1 MARYTDAVCRI
12 CRREGLKLFLKGSRC
27 YSRKCAFERRSTPPG
42 MNTMRRRKVSEYGLQ
57 LREKQK
63 VRKSYSVLERQ
74 FRNYF
79 EKAEQRKGMTGENL
93 LRLLEMRL
101 DNVVYR
107 MGFASSRAQARQ
119 LVSHGHFAVNGRPTN
134 VPSFGAKVG
143 DRIEV
148 RDSRRSREYFKIAS
162 ETMKAAQ
169 IPEWVSS
176 RPDEAVGLGARRT
189 GARADAARVQR
200 AARRRV
206 LLALGVRLLL
216 MIELETAQPQ
226 PQLARSRASR
236 RCTPRAT

>member
-1 MARYTDAVCRI
+1 MARYNDAVCRI

-27 YSRKCAFERRSTPPG
+27 YSRKCSFERRSTPPG

-79 EKAEQRKGMTGENL
+79 AKAEQRKGMTGENL

-101 DNVVYR
+101 DNAVYR
-107 MGFASSRAQARQ
+107 MGFASSRPQARQ

-134 VPSFGAKVG
+134 VPSFGVKVG

-148 RDSRRSREYFKIAS
+148 RDSRRSREYFQIAP

-169 IPEWVSS
+169 IPDWVSVDPTKLSGTVLSEPAREQMPLEFNEQLVVEYYS
-176 RPDEAVGLGARRT
+176 R
-189 GARADAARVQR
+189 
-200 AARRRV
+200 
-206 LLALGVRLLL
+206 
-216 MIELETAQPQ
+216 
-226 PQLARSRASR
+226 
-236 RCTPRAT
+236 

>member
-1 MARYTDAVCRI
+1 MARYNDAVCRI

-27 YSRKCAFERRSTPPG
+27 YSRKCSFERRSTPPG
-42 MNTMRRRKVSEYGLQ
+42 MNTMRRRKVSEYGMQ

-79 EKAEQRKGMTGENL
+79 AKADQRKGRTGENL

-119 LVSHGHFAVNGRPTN
+119 LVSHGHFAVNGRSTN
-134 VPSFGAKVG
+134 VPSFATKIG

-148 RDSRRSREYFKIAS
+148 REGRRGREYFKIAV
-162 ETMKAAQ
+162 ETIKAAQ
-169 IPEWVSS
+169 IPEWVSVDSSKLAGAVLAEPAREQMPLEFNEQLVVEYYS
-176 RPDEAVGLGARRT
+176 R
-189 GARADAARVQR
+189 
-200 AARRRV
+200 
-206 LLALGVRLLL
+206 
-216 MIELETAQPQ
+216 
-226 PQLARSRASR
+226 
-236 RCTPRAT
+236 

>member
-1 MARYTDAVCRI
+1 MARYNDAVCRI

-42 MNTMRRRKVSEYGLQ
+42 MSTMRRRKVSEYGLQ

-79 EKAEQRKGMTGENL
+79 DKADQRKGVTGENL

-119 LVSHGHFAVNGRPTN
+119 LVTHGHFAVNGRPTN
-134 VPSFGAKVG
+134 VPSFATKVG
-143 DRIEV
+143 DQV
-148 RDSRRSREYFKIAS
+148 REGRRGREYFKIAV

-169 IPEWVSS
+169 IPEWVSVDPSKLAGTVLAEPAREQMPLEFNEQLVVEYYS
-176 RPDEAVGLGARRT
+176 R
-189 GARADAARVQR
+189 
-200 AARRRV
+200 
-206 LLALGVRLLL
+206 
-216 MIELETAQPQ
+216 
-226 PQLARSRASR
+226 
-236 RCTPRAT
+236 

>member
-27 YSRKCAFERRSTPPG
+27 YSRKCSFERRSTPPG

-79 EKAEQRKGMTGENL
+79 EKASASKGMTGEAL

-119 LVSHGHFAVNGRPTN
+119 LVTHGHFAVNGRPTN
-134 VPSFGAKVG
+134 VPSFGTKIG

-148 RDSRRSREYFKIAS
+148 RDSRRGREFFKTAG
-162 ETMKAAQ
+162 ETIKSAQ
-169 IPEWVSS
+169 IPEWVSVDPTRLSGSVLAEPAREQMPLEFNEQLVVEYYS
-176 RPDEAVGLGARRT
+176 R
-189 GARADAARVQR
+189 
-200 AARRRV
+200 
-206 LLALGVRLLL
+206 
-216 MIELETAQPQ
+216 
-226 PQLARSRASR
+226 
-236 RCTPRAT
+236 